1 MDQSLLSR
9 YREGM
14 ECIDEME
21 ENPEKFEYLYANG
34 DFYAELEQDREFYEN
49 LLKTLTE

>member
-14 ECIDEME
+14 ECIDEMG